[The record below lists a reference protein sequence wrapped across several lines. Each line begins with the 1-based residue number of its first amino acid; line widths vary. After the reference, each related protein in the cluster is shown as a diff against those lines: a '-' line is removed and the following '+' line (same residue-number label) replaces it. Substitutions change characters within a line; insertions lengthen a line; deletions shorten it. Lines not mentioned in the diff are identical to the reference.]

1 MDLLFL
7 NINRHMDHMLPK
19 VFSALTVYKFCVF
32 KYIGSTLC
40 VKLCFDIFSYLILT
54 TTLSEIVLIP
64 IGNRVS
70 ESDLKPSL
78 QQPPH
83 PQLWFWKVS
92 IFHFG
97 FLTKT
102 FLTCS
107 VSELLIC
114 LIRVTF
120 CPAARLLPTFLFYVF
135 SKGEEKYLRIHI
147 DCLPSKENFCQR

>member
-1 MDLLFL
+1 MFL
-7 NINRHMDHMLPK
+7 NID
-19 VFSALTVYKFCVF
+19 
-32 KYIGSTLC
+32 STLC
-40 VKLCFDIFSYLILT
+40 VKLCFDIFSYLILIT
-54 TTLSEIVLIP
+54 MLSEIVLIS

-78 QQPPH
+78 QQPPR

-92 IFHFG
+92 IFHSG

-114 LIRVTF
+114 LIRVPF
-120 CPAARLLPTFLFYVF
+120 CPAACLLPTFLLFYVF

-147 DCLPSKENFCQR
+147 ERLSTFQRKFLSKVKLHLNDKIGLLK